1 MAISEKLVALF
12 LIALVVLLFLGLLL
26 FRSTRASP
34 EQRFGF
40 IAAVFVQLIGTIA
53 FGAVVSYSLFTIQH
67 AQEMRDSAAT
77 WTSPQR
83 TKSVSSAD
91 RPSYDGECGRA
102 IKCRCETS

>member
-12 LIALVVLLFLGLLL
+12 LIALLVLLFLGLLL

-53 FGAVVSYSLFTIQH
+53 FGAVVSYSRFTIQH
-67 AQEMRDSAAT
+67 AQEMSERQRGDVDVAAANKKRVI
-77 WTSPQR
+77 SGQ
-83 TKSVSSAD
+83 A
-91 RPSYDGECGRA
+91 
-102 IKCRCETS
+102 

>member
-12 LIALVVLLFLGLLL
+12 LIALGVLLFLGLLL

-53 FGAVVSYSLFTIQH
+53 FGAVVSYSLFTIQ
-67 AQEMRDSAAT
+67 RDSAAT